1 MIIRIL
7 SVALM
12 FAIGSLSFAADKATS
27 KKKSTPAESSKK
39 ASGETSEKK
48 ISAAAQKAADSLT
61 SAESSKLL
69 EIINK
74 GEAKE
79 LTSLP
84 GIGGTRAAAVKKAR
98 PLKTTTDLLSIEGI
112 GETTF
117 EQIVAHAK
125 AGFPSESPEKKPAGP
140 AKGKKKKTTPT
151 KGKE

>member
-12 FAIGSLSFAADKATS
+12 LAIGSPSFAAEKASS
-27 KKKSTPAESSKK
+27 KKKSPAAESSKK

-48 ISAAAQKAADSLT
+48 ISAASQKAADSLT

-74 GEAKE
+74 GEDKE

-84 GIGGTRAAAVKKAR
+84 GIGSTRAAALRKAR
-98 PLKTTTDLLSIEGI
+98 PLKTATDLLSVEGI
-112 GETTF
+112 GETSF
-117 EQIVAHAK
+117 AQIVAHAK
-125 AGFPSESPEKKPAGP
+125 AGFPAESPEKKPAAP
-140 AKGKKKKTTPT
+140 AKGKKKKATPS
-151 KGKE
+151 KAKE